1 MQLSK
6 EFSFVETVKG
16 KVNTK
21 GFKNFLSASSIVIKM
36 ETEDLTLKLLHLDYK
51 EENGDPQER
60 VLKWSGPYFTWYI
73 WTHALE
79 ITDYF
84 YVGNYFLN
92 I

>member
-51 EENGDPQER
+51 EEN
-60 VLKWSGPYFTWYI
+60 
-73 WTHALE
+73 
-79 ITDYF
+79 YF